1 MQFREGINK
10 SDFIFKVKLE
20 SDSRSIDYE
29 IPFSLAKE
37 KMPTIRYP
45 INETVSI
52 EGQKITI
59 KQIEIS
65 PIKVGVHVHVD
76 PSNTKKFS
84 VLKIYD

>member
-10 SDFIFKVKLE
+10 SDFIFKVKLESFIFKSLE

-45 INETVSI
+45 S
-52 EGQKITI
+52 K
-59 KQIEIS
+59 
-65 PIKVGVHVHVD
+65 
-76 PSNTKKFS
+76 
-84 VLKIYD
+84 